1 MSLHIILRHKIYISG
16 EQKEQQ
22 GKIMPTT
29 IELVNEVSE
38 FTDISELMN
47 DEQLTD
53 ALGVIVKLMMNPD
66 VPPQKAVGLIVQ
78 LEAYAAKFKMLA
90 SYYTNVKKDDRAKKN
105 LYYSAN
111 EAVQRLV
118 DSLKYSAKLGSY
130 YG

>member
-1 MSLHIILRHKIYISG
+1 M
-16 EQKEQQ
+16 
-22 GKIMPTT
+22 TT
-29 IELVNEVSE
+29 TLELVNEVAE
-38 FTDISELMN
+38 FSDISEIM
-47 DEQLTD
+47 DDDQLTD
-53 ALGVIVKLMMNPD
+53 ALGIIVKLMMNPD
-66 VPPQKAVGLIVQ
+66 VPAQKAVNLIVQ

>member
-1 MSLHIILRHKIYISG
+1 MT
-16 EQKEQQ
+16 
-22 GKIMPTT
+22 TT
-29 IELVNEVSE
+29 IDLVNEVSE
-38 FTDISELMN
+38 FTEISEIM
-47 DEQLTD
+47 DDKELTD
-53 ALGVIVKLMMNPD
+53 ALSIIVKLMMNPD

-90 SYYTNVKKDDRAKKN
+90 SYYTNVKKDDRARKN

>member
-1 MSLHIILRHKIYISG
+1 MT
-16 EQKEQQ
+16 
-22 GKIMPTT
+22 TT
-29 IELVNEVSE
+29 IDLINEVAE
-38 FTDISELMN
+38 FTEISELMN

-53 ALGVIVKLMMNPD
+53 ALGIIVKLMMSPD
-66 VPPQKAVGLIVQ
+66 VPAQKAVGLIVQ

>member
-1 MSLHIILRHKIYISG
+1 MT
-16 EQKEQQ
+16 
-22 GKIMPTT
+22 TT
-29 IELVNEVSE
+29 IDLVNEVAE
-38 FTDISELMN
+38 FTDISEMMD
-47 DEQLTD
+47 DEQLTE

-66 VPPQKAVGLIVQ
+66 VPAQKAIGLIVQ

>member
-1 MSLHIILRHKIYISG
+1 M
-16 EQKEQQ
+16 
-22 GKIMPTT
+22 TT
-29 IELVNEVSE
+29 TLELVNEVAE
-38 FTDISELMN
+38 FSDISELM
-47 DEQLTD
+47 DDKELTD
-53 ALGVIVKLMMNPD
+53 ALGIIVKLMMSPD
-66 VPPQKAVGLIVQ
+66 VPAQKAVGLIVQ

>member
-1 MSLHIILRHKIYISG
+1 MT
-16 EQKEQQ
+16 
-22 GKIMPTT
+22 TT
-29 IELVNEVSE
+29 IDLVNEVSE

-47 DEQLTD
+47 DDQLTD

>member
-1 MSLHIILRHKIYISG
+1 MT
-16 EQKEQQ
+16 
-22 GKIMPTT
+22 TT
-29 IELVNEVSE
+29 IELVNEVAE
-38 FTDISELMN
+38 FTDISEIMN

-53 ALGVIVKLMMNPD
+53 ALGIIVKLMMNPD

>member
-1 MSLHIILRHKIYISG
+1 M
-16 EQKEQQ
+16 
-22 GKIMPTT
+22 TT
-29 IELVNEVSE
+29 TLELVNEVAEFSE
-38 FTDISELMN
+38 ISELME
-47 DEQLTD
+47 DDQLTD
-53 ALGVIVKLMMNPD
+53 ALGIIVKLMMNPD
-66 VPPQKAVGLIVQ
+66 VPAQKAVNLIVQ

>member
-1 MSLHIILRHKIYISG
+1 MA
-16 EQKEQQ
+16 
-22 GKIMPTT
+22 TT
-29 IELVNEVSE
+29 IELVNEVAE

-53 ALGVIVKLMMNPD
+53 ALGIVVKLMMSPD
-66 VPPQKAVGLIVQ
+66 VPPQKAIGLIVQ

>member
-1 MSLHIILRHKIYISG
+1 MT
-16 EQKEQQ
+16 
-22 GKIMPTT
+22 TT
-29 IELVNEVSE
+29 IELVNEVAE
-38 FTDISELMN
+38 FTDISELM
-47 DEQLTD
+47 DDDQLTD

-90 SYYTNVKKDDRAKKN
+90 SYYTNVKKDERAKKN

>member
-1 MSLHIILRHKIYISG
+1 MT
-16 EQKEQQ
+16 
-22 GKIMPTT
+22 TT
-29 IELVNEVSE
+29 IELVNEVAE

-53 ALGVIVKLMMNPD
+53 ALGIIVKLMMSPD
-66 VPPQKAVGLIVQ
+66 VPAQKAVGLIVQ

>member
-1 MSLHIILRHKIYISG
+1 MT
-16 EQKEQQ
+16 
-22 GKIMPTT
+22 TT
-29 IELVNEVSE
+29 IDLVNEVAE
-38 FTDISELMN
+38 FAEISELMN
-47 DEQLTD
+47 DDQLTD
-53 ALGVIVKLMMNPD
+53 ALGIIVKLMMSPD
-66 VPPQKAVGLIVQ
+66 VPAQKAVGLIVQ

>member
-1 MSLHIILRHKIYISG
+1 MT
-16 EQKEQQ
+16 
-22 GKIMPTT
+22 TT
-29 IELVNEVSE
+29 IDLVNEVAE
-38 FTDISELMN
+38 FTDISELM
-47 DEQLTD
+47 DDDQLTD

-90 SYYTNVKKDDRAKKN
+90 SYYTNVKKDERAKKN

>member
-1 MSLHIILRHKIYISG
+1 MT
-16 EQKEQQ
+16 
-22 GKIMPTT
+22 TT
-29 IELVNEVSE
+29 IELVNEVAE

-90 SYYTNVKKDDRAKKN
+90 SYYTNVKKDERAKKN

>member
-1 MSLHIILRHKIYISG
+1 MK
-16 EQKEQQ
+16 
-22 GKIMPTT
+22 TT
-29 IELVNEVSE
+29 LELVNEVAE
-38 FTDISELMN
+38 FSDISEIMD

-66 VPPQKAVGLIVQ
+66 VPAQKAVGLIVQ

-90 SYYTNVKKDDRAKKN
+90 SYYTNVKKDDRARKN

>member
-1 MSLHIILRHKIYISG
+1 M
-16 EQKEQQ
+16 
-22 GKIMPTT
+22 TT
-29 IELVNEVSE
+29 TLDLVNEVAE
-38 FTDISELMN
+38 FSDISEIMN
-47 DEQLTD
+47 DDQLTD

>member
-1 MSLHIILRHKIYISG
+1 MK
-16 EQKEQQ
+16 
-22 GKIMPTT
+22 TT
-29 IELVNEVSE
+29 LELVNEVAE
-38 FTDISELMN
+38 FSDISEIMD

-66 VPPQKAVGLIVQ
+66 VPAQKAVGLIVQ
-78 LEAYAAKFKMLA
+78 LEAYAAKFQMLA
-90 SYYTNVKKDDRAKKN
+90 SYYTNVKKDDRTRKN

>member
-1 MSLHIILRHKIYISG
+1 
-16 EQKEQQ
+16 
-22 GKIMPTT
+22 MPTT

>member
-1 MSLHIILRHKIYISG
+1 M
-16 EQKEQQ
+16 
-22 GKIMPTT
+22 TT
-29 IELVNEVSE
+29 TLELVNEVAE
-38 FTDISELMN
+38 FSDISEIMN
-47 DEQLTD
+47 DDQLTD
-53 ALGVIVKLMMNPD
+53 ALGIIVKLMMNPD

>member
-1 MSLHIILRHKIYISG
+1 MK
-16 EQKEQQ
+16 
-22 GKIMPTT
+22 TT
-29 IELVNEVSE
+29 LELVNEVAE
-38 FTDISELMN
+38 FSDISEIM
-47 DEQLTD
+47 DDKELTD
-53 ALGVIVKLMMNPD
+53 ALGIIVKLMMSPD
-66 VPPQKAVGLIVQ
+66 VPAQKAVGLIVQ

-90 SYYTNVKKDDRAKKN
+90 SYYTNVKKDERAKKN

>member
-1 MSLHIILRHKIYISG
+1 MT
-16 EQKEQQ
+16 
-22 GKIMPTT
+22 TT
-29 IELVNEVSE
+29 IELVNQVAE
-38 FTDISELMN
+38 FADISEIMN

-53 ALGVIVKLMMNPD
+53 ALGIIVKLMMTPD

>member
-1 MSLHIILRHKIYISG
+1 MT
-16 EQKEQQ
+16 
-22 GKIMPTT
+22 TT
-29 IELVNEVSE
+29 IELVNEVAE
-38 FTDISELMN
+38 FTDISDLMN

-53 ALGVIVKLMMNPD
+53 ALGIIVKLMMNPD

>member
-1 MSLHIILRHKIYISG
+1 M
-16 EQKEQQ
+16 
-22 GKIMPTT
+22 TT
-29 IELVNEVSE
+29 TLELVNEVAEFSE
-38 FTDISELMN
+38 ISEIMN
-47 DEQLTD
+47 DDQLTD
-53 ALGVIVKLMMNPD
+53 ALGIIVKLMMSPD
-66 VPPQKAVGLIVQ
+66 VPAQKAVGLIVQ

-90 SYYTNVKKDDRAKKN
+90 SYYTNVKKDERAKKN

>member
-1 MSLHIILRHKIYISG
+1 M
-16 EQKEQQ
+16 
-22 GKIMPTT
+22 TT
-29 IELVNEVSE
+29 TLELVNEVAE
-38 FTDISELMN
+38 FSDISEIMS
-47 DEQLTD
+47 DDQLTD
-53 ALGVIVKLMMNPD
+53 ALGIIVKLMMNPD

>member
-1 MSLHIILRHKIYISG
+1 MT
-16 EQKEQQ
+16 
-22 GKIMPTT
+22 TT
-29 IELVNEVSE
+29 IDLVNEVSE
-38 FTDISELMN
+38 FTDISEIMN
-47 DEQLTD
+47 DEQLTE

-66 VPPQKAVGLIVQ
+66 VPAQKAIGLIVQ

-90 SYYTNVKKDDRAKKN
+90 SYYTNVKKDDRARKN

>member
-1 MSLHIILRHKIYISG
+1 M
-16 EQKEQQ
+16 
-22 GKIMPTT
+22 TT
-29 IELVNEVSE
+29 TLELVNEVAE
-38 FTDISELMN
+38 FTDISEIMN

-53 ALGVIVKLMMNPD
+53 ALGIIVKLMMNPD

>member
-1 MSLHIILRHKIYISG
+1 MT
-16 EQKEQQ
+16 
-22 GKIMPTT
+22 TT
-29 IELVNEVSE
+29 IDLINEVAE
-38 FTDISELMN
+38 FTEISELMN
-47 DEQLTD
+47 DDQLTD
-53 ALGVIVKLMMNPD
+53 ALGIIVKLMMSPD
-66 VPPQKAVGLIVQ
+66 VPAQKAVGLIVQ

>member
-1 MSLHIILRHKIYISG
+1 MT
-16 EQKEQQ
+16 
-22 GKIMPTT
+22 TT
-29 IELVNEVSE
+29 IELVNEVAE
-38 FTDISELMN
+38 FTDISEIMN

-53 ALGVIVKLMMNPD
+53 ALGIIVKLMMSPD